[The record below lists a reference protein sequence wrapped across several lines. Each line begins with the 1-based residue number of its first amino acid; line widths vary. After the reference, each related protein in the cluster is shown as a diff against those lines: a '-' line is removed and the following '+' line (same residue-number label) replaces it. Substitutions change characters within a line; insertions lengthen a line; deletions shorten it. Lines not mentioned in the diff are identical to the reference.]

1 MFYEIIIISI
11 AVNSCLENVERLL
24 IKMYKIY
31 TYISILLFCI
41 FCKNVYFKLNI
52 HEVKSH
58 GTYPLP

>member
-31 TYISILLFCI
+31 MYR
-41 FCKNVYFKLNI
+41 
-52 HEVKSH
+52 
-58 GTYPLP
+58 